1 MFSGSEI
8 DKKTPGPTTLSLHL
22 SGSKEARSLKPNL
35 QRTAQVAVD
44 QDALFVFQ
52 SLRLA
57 DFGSSEP
64 VDLLSSLSSLLHDL
78 ASRLGCVAFSPPS
91 KRIEGLG
98 YRRLLL
104 LSSTATFFCFIP
116 SGQVHPTTFSSAR
129 PILLSLSRFLPFALL
144 RLLARASGQ
153 PVLLGP
159 FTMGWLTAAAQ
170 GGSATRYN
178 FHIDIREQKREAVG
192 RYY

>member
-1 MFSGSEI
+1 M
-8 DKKTPGPTTLSLHL
+8 SLHL

-64 VDLLSSLSSLLHDL
+64 VDLLSSLSSQLQDL

-104 LSSTATFFCFIP
+104 LSSTAAFFFLFL
-116 SGQVHPTTFSSAR
+116 SSQVHPPRFQVPAQS
-129 PILLSLSRFLPFALL
+129 LLHCQVSCHPPC
-144 RLLARASGQ
+144 SGCS
-153 PVLLGP
+153 LGP
-159 FTMGWLTAAAQ
+159 AASQSCWGLHNGMAHSRRAGRVCNPLQ
-170 GGSATRYN
+170 FPHRHPRT
-178 FHIDIREQKREAVG
+178 EKREAVG